1 MTGGRVRR
9 FLGKVRRAVR
19 PATDPAQRLARADD
33 GLGPVV
39 LAAAARLTGADPLRV
54 VVLHGPQV
62 PGWTSRLVDQ
72 GAALTLVSADVP
84 VEERHV
90 LLTAEPQFD
99 LVVDA
104 VAASKG
110 RALRFV
116 DTFYQLRAG
125 GVYVG
130 RGGAA
135 DLGPEASRVGALL
148 ERADATR
155 GKPAPKPAPGLP
167 HRIFED
173 HALGRAVE
181 SSRVEGDHLVV
192 VNGQGDALPKLRE
205 LELDALVSRRPD
217 LPVRVLRVIEAES
230 FASRCTFREVGSKL
244 GPRPPTEYEAPAV
257 PLREY
262 RDALV
267 LPGQIVGADRFLTP
281 DTFRHHLQKR
291 LRNRHLDEQAARFA
305 RLRDGTPDPVPLA
318 GSYYHLDN
326 EERGHY
332 GHLMTEGLSRLWG
345 WEESKAA
352 DPDLKV
358 LLGTNRRREVQPYE
372 FTIYAAAGIA
382 ADDIV
387 LIDEPVRVERLV
399 TPAPLLSNPMFVH
412 PAIRETWRRVG
423 DRLEGDAT
431 GGPRPARFF
440 CSRRLSKRS
449 CRNTAEV
456 EDMFREAG
464 FEIVFPEDH
473 SLGDQVAMFRSA
485 DVIAG
490 FAGSGLFNLC
500 FVDEPVRVI
509 TLRSESYTAHNEHL
523 MAALLG
529 HTIDSVVSVPDK
541 PGHFQSPFTFD
552 LEHEGRDL
560 AKILAGLPG

>member
-1 MTGGRVRR
+1 VR
-9 FLGKVRRAVR
+9 
-19 PATDPAQRLARADD
+19 ARTD
-33 GLGPVV
+33 GLAPVV
-39 LAAAARLTGADPLRV
+39 LAEAARLSGDGPLHV
-54 VVLHGPQV
+54 VVLHGGQRPRWA
-62 PGWTSRLVDQ
+62 GRLVDQ
-72 GAALTLVSADVP
+72 GAAVTLVAADVP
-84 VEERHV
+84 VDERH
-90 LLTAEPQFD
+90 LRLTAEPQFD

-104 VAASKG
+104 VPRPKG
-110 RALRFV
+110 RSLRFV
-116 DTFYQLRAG
+116 DSFYQLRAG

-130 RGGAA
+130 RGGGA
-135 DLGPEASRVGALL
+135 DLGPEPRRVGALL
-148 ERADATR
+148 VRATATL
-155 GKPAPKPAPGLP
+155 GKPSPKRAPGVP
-167 HRIFED
+167 HHLFED

-181 SSRVEGDHLVV
+181 SSRVERGHLVV

-205 LELDALVSRRPD
+205 WQLDELVSRRPE
-217 LPVRVLRVIEAES
+217 LPVRTLRVIEAES
-230 FASRCTFREVGSKL
+230 FASRCAFREVGSKP
-244 GPRPPTEYEAPAV
+244 GPRPPTEYDAPAV

-267 LPGQIVGADRFLTP
+267 LPGQIVGVDRFLTP

-291 LRNRHLDEQAARFA
+291 LRNRHLDDQAAHFA
-305 RLRDGTPDPVPLA
+305 RLHDHTADPVPLA

-372 FTIYAAAGIA
+372 YTIYAAAGISPE
-382 ADDIV
+382 DIV
-387 LIDEPVRVERLV
+387 LVDGPVRVQRLV

-412 PAIRETWRRVG
+412 PRIRETWRRVG
-423 DRLEGDAT
+423 DRLEEEAT
-431 GGPRPARFF
+431 AGPRPDRFF

-449 CRNTAEV
+449 CLNTAEV
-456 EDMFREAG
+456 EDLFRDAG
-464 FEIVFPEDH
+464 FEVVFPEDH
-473 SLGDQVAMFRSA
+473 PIGDQVAMFRSA
-485 DVIAG
+485 EVIAG

-500 FVDEPVRVI
+500 FVDRPVRVI

-529 HTIDSVVSVPDK
+529 HTIDSVVSAPEK
-541 PGHFQSPFTFD
+541 PGQFQSPFTFD
-552 LEHEGRDL
+552 LDHEGRDL
-560 AKILAGLPG
+560 AKILAGLPT